1 MWRARPHYVSGLR
14 SEYFRPPRSTLAGSC
29 RKSAAQRTRN
39 TGHRFSASQRSHGIC
54 KGEGEALIPL
64 KYVAGIGC
72 ISLTATA
79 GAKFCG
85 NLLPISVLWVQR
97 SQPNHRNQYVYPQRA
112 IAITSK
118 EVSPD
123 AAQGGMVG
131 PQLPLCV
138 RCWPRLELTP
148 ARLDAR
154 TSLAAQVSMIYHP
167 LVQFVAHEL
176 ATNFVQLDSDYS
188 WTVSIHDQNFLCSFP
203 LPSGVNC

>member
-118 EVSPD
+118 EVSPWY
-123 AAQGGMVG
+123 GG
-131 PQLPLCV
+131 PTIAPLC
-138 RCWPRLELTP
+138 TM
-148 ARLDAR
+148 
-154 TSLAAQVSMIYHP
+154 LAA
-167 LVQFVAHEL
+167 FGAHAGEIRRENL
-176 ATNFVQLDSDYS
+176 LGGA
-188 WTVSIHDQNFLCSFP
+188 
-203 LPSGVNC
+203 GVNDISPFSAIRGTRARNELCATRFRLLLDCVNS